1 MTHIWPDH
9 CRQLVGS
16 RCVWYSKT
24 NISRMLVRQTDTQH
38 VDILRAKPGSSAGS
52 ERPRKV
58 STTNQ
63 RRRSSL
69 RQSTGAVGWPGE
81 SDTRKRGEYRG
92 NSSQAKGRKCPL
104 QKVSSREI
112 CLAAVTPR
120 RSPDAAS
127 AQLFGSPGWK
137 QSSDPN
143 CLHTWIGHPPPFL
156 ETRSA
161 ARPRTRWSRPDVR
174 PPRTIVAHVWR
185 RRSAPAGSSGV

>member
-1 MTHIWPDH
+1 
-9 CRQLVGS
+9 
-16 RCVWYSKT
+16 
-24 NISRMLVRQTDTQH
+24 MLVRQTDTQH
-38 VDILRAKPGSSAGS
+38 VDILSAKSGSSAGS

-63 RRRSSL
+63 RKRSSL
-69 RQSTGAVGWPGE
+69 RQSTGAVGWPRE

-92 NSSQAKGRKCPL
+92 NSSQARGRKCPL

-143 CLHTWIGHPPPFL
+143 CLRTWISHPPPFL
-156 ETRSA
+156 ETCSG
-161 ARPRTRWSRPDVR
+161 ARHEPVGPGQMC
-174 PPRTIVAHVWR
+174 AHHEPSSLMYGASDR
-185 RRSAPAGSSGV
+185 RRRGRPACRG